1 MLLRWMLCLGVM
13 FVATTA
19 TQAQDPPPAAE
30 PAPAAAE
37 PAPPA
42 SPELAAFNQQ
52 MAEWRSLMEKM
63 RAMQYE
69 YKSADETRRLAI
81 EKEFNDSRTVGDEM
95 AAKLKVT
102 AEELFKA
109 DPKNNV
115 EAGQFVALMG
125 VTSMNRD
132 EYEEAARIFQLL
144 IDHGYPNNQVYQF
157 AGKAYFILGET
168 DKASE
173 YLQKADAEG
182 MLNPEGK
189 DYLFRLE
196 TFKPDWEAEKAI
208 RAKEA
213 EADDLP
219 RVRLKTDKGDVVL
232 ELFENEA
239 PNTVANFISLV
250 EKGYYNGTPFHRVLP
265 NFMAQGGDPKGT
277 GEGGPGYRIECEVKN
292 PAYRKHFRG
301 SLSMA
306 KTSAPDTGGSQ
317 FFLTFVPTSN
327 LDGVHTVFG
336 RVLEGMDVVT
346 SIQRRDPE
354 KDNPPTPDKI
364 ITATVERKRNHDY
377 KPKTLPE

>member
-1 MLLRWMLCLGVM
+1 MLLRWMLRLGVM

-19 TQAQDPPPAAE
+19 AQAQAPPPAAE

-37 PAPPA
+37 PAPAA
-42 SPELAAFNQQ
+42 SPEV
-52 MAEWRSLMEKM
+52 AEFTKMYTDWKGVMEKM
-63 RAMQYE
+63 RALQYE
-69 YKSADETRRLAI
+69 YKSADEKRRLEI

-95 AAKLKVT
+95 AAKLKAK
-102 AEELFKA
+102 AEELFAA
-109 DPKNNV
+109 DPKTNV

-125 VTSMNRD
+125 VTAMNRD
-132 EYEEAARIFQLL
+132 QYEEAARIFQLL
-144 IDHGYPNNQVYQF
+144 IDHAYPNNQVYQF

-182 MLNPEGK
+182 VLNPEGK

-219 RVRLKTDKGDVVL
+219 RVRLKTDKGDIVL

-292 PAYRKHFRG
+292 PKYRKHFRG